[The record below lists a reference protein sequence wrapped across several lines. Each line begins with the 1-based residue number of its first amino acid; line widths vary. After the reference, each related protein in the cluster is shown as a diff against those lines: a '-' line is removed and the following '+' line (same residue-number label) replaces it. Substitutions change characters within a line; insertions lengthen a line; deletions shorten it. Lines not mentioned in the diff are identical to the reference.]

1 MNPSATEAALQ
12 GGKPFS
18 IKPLIPVLFA
28 LIAGMLLVMLDN
40 TIMNVAIPELENV
53 FHTSLKTIQWAI
65 TGYTLATSMV
75 IPLAGWFSDR
85 FTAKRVFLVSILLFT
100 IGSLLCAAA
109 QSPAQLIVFR
119 IMQGLGG
126 GMVAP
131 IGMALSFKIAPPE
144 RRGEL
149 MGFLALPMLIAPLL
163 GPVLSG
169 WLLEYVS
176 WHWIF
181 LINLPIGLIA
191 IYLGMKYL
199 PVSEKGTSAKLD
211 IWGMI
216 LSPLAFS
223 SLVFGVHRGG
233 AQGWSD
239 PFTLLTLAFGLV
251 ALSLFIVVEL
261 RQKEPL
267 LELRSFRSFEF
278 TKGIILVWINQIALF
293 GSILLIPLYL
303 QQVRG
308 FSSFESGMMI
318 IPQALVSFAGVM
330 AGGRLLDKYGARI
343 PVFSGLVLLSAALAL
358 LSRLD
363 SDTPVYVMMS
373 YFALMGLGQGLTTMQ
388 LGTHVLKS
396 APKDLISRVTP
407 LTTSAQQIVGS
418 FAIAIISGLLSSN
431 IAEHMSQAGS
441 AAASAHTAAMVAGF
455 HDTFLL
461 PLSLALCGV
470 VLSLFL
476 RKQEHGSGQ

>member
-1 MNPSATEAALQ
+1 
-12 GGKPFS
+12 
-18 IKPLIPVLFA
+18 
-28 LIAGMLLVMLDN
+28 
-40 TIMNVAIPELENV
+40 
-53 FHTSLKTIQWAI
+53 
-65 TGYTLATSMV
+65 
-75 IPLAGWFSDR
+75 
-85 FTAKRVFLVSILLFT
+85 
-100 IGSLLCAAA
+100 
-109 QSPAQLIVFR
+109 
-119 IMQGLGG
+119 
-126 GMVAP
+126 
-131 IGMALSFKIAPPE
+131 
-144 RRGEL
+144 
-149 MGFLALPMLIAPLL
+149 MGFLAMPMLIAPLL

-191 IYLGMKYL
+191 ILLGLKYL
-199 PVSEKGTSAKLD
+199 PVSETKATGKLD

-233 AQGWSD
+233 AEGWAD
-239 PFTLLTLAFGLV
+239 AYTLLSLVFGLI
-251 ALSLFIVVEL
+251 ALSVFITVEL

-308 FSSFESGMMI
+308 FSSFQSGLMI
-318 IPQALVSFAGVM
+318 IPQALVSFAGIM
-330 AGGRLLDKYGARI
+330 AGGRLFDRYGARI
-343 PVFSGLVLLSAALAL
+343 PVFSGLVLLSTALLL
-358 LSRLD
+358 LSRLGT
-363 SDTPVYVMMS
+363 DTPVYVMIG

-388 LGTHVLKS
+388 LGTHVLKA

-407 LTTSAQQIVGS
+407 LTTSAQQIIGS

-431 IAEHMSQAGS
+431 IAGHMSLADLNTPS
-441 AAASAHTAAMVAGF
+441 AQTAAMVAGF
-455 HDTFLL
+455 HDTFLI
-461 PLSLALCGV
+461 PLSLALSGV

-476 RKQEHGSGQ
+476 RKQENKDGIS